1 MSELTKAVQNIAQEA
16 NRSKDAV
23 AKNLSSKATSII
35 KKSTSKYTDNNP
47 ITSIDLSNYI
57 LTNYT
62 GEISKSVTKL
72 IDKSVDEIVKEELDL
87 VNRRIDSS
95 NIGEEYS
102 QIKST
107 YSKIYNSDKL
117 MAGMREKYTAS
128 MTKSIESIVNKQ
140 TKKLTNNKLL
150 GKILVDSKLS
160 EKITGQINSMV
171 VSAINQMCSDEII
184 KGVTEPVKKTVT
196 DMKKKAKSYLET
208 NLKSEIEYA
217 NKLKTAVQDKIKVFE
232 EQRKKLIDSAIA
244 YATKLK
250 NMVSDY
256 IKKVT
261 TAISESLQSAVKGM
275 AGSIKF

>member
-16 NRSKDAV
+16 NRSKDAA

-35 KKSTSKYTDNNP
+35 KKSASKYTNNNP
-47 ITSIDLSNYI
+47 ITAIDLSNYI
-57 LTNYT
+57 STNYT

-72 IDKSVDEIVKEELDL
+72 IDKSVDEMVKEELDL
-87 VNRRIDSS
+87 VNKRIDSS
-95 NIGEEYS
+95 NIGEEYYK
-102 QIKST
+102 IKNT
-107 YSKIYNSDKL
+107 YSKIYNSEKL

-128 MTKSIESIVNKQ
+128 MTKSVESIVNKQ
-140 TKKLTNNKLL
+140 TKKLTNNRLL

-196 DMKKKAKSYLET
+196 DMKKKAKSYLKT

-256 IKKVT
+256 IKEAT
-261 TAISESLQSAVKGM
+261 TAITESLQSAVKGM